1 MDILLDCLDHGR
13 FDMTKEEVLTP
24 RILNMLPTFQRF
36 FNMPLTDPFIQ
47 LSREEYKDL
56 LGLITALEEEN
67 KRLFDYAQRVYSAVN
82 SDYTP
87 VSEGEDD
94 AKSEPD

>member
-1 MDILLDCLDHGR
+1 MDIQLDYLDHGR
-13 FDMTKEEVLTP
+13 FDMAKEEVLTP
-24 RILNMLPTFQRF
+24 RRLNMLPAFQRF

-87 VSEGEDD
+87 INEGEDN
-94 AKSEPD
+94 AESESN